1 MALST
6 VGTVHMVAASLSL
19 ATGAFQ
25 LIRTRRDALHRRV
38 GYTYVFAMLVNNV
51 AALTIHEF
59 SGGFNVFHA
68 FAIYSLISI
77 SLAVRPMLVNPR
89 PYQWK
94 RIHYMWIAWSYA
106 GLSAAAVTEGLL
118 RIGHVSWQLA
128 TLGGSFPVIAI
139 AALLI
144 ARFRPPLRPARN
156 VEVA

>member
-1 MALST
+1 VALSN

-38 GYTYVFAMLVNNV
+38 GYTYVVAMLVNNIT
-51 AALTIHEF
+51 ALTIHEF

-94 RIHYMWIAWSYA
+94 RIHYMWVAWSYA

-118 RIGHVSWQLA
+118 RVAHTSWQVA
-128 TLGGSFPVIAI
+128 TFAGSIPVIAI
-139 AALLI
+139 GALLI
-144 ARFRPPLRPARN
+144 TRFRPALRPVRKA
-156 VEVA
+156 EVA